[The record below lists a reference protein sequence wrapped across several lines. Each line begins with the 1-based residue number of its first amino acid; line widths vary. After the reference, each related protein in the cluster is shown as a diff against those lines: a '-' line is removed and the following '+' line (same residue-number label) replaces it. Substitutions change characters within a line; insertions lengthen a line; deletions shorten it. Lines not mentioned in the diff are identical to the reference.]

1 MSFSPVLASAGTLIY
16 VVNDA
21 ATFNQGWVKQDGLD
35 FNVSYDWDMG
45 DWLPQE
51 TRMVQAPDKPV
62 GFEKR
67 SNVLKWI
74 IS

>member
-1 MSFSPVLASAGTLIY
+1 
-16 VVNDA
+16 
-21 ATFNQGWVKQDGLD
+21 
-35 FNVSYDWDMG
+35 MG